1 MNKTKLILR
10 WMQQGRGITS
20 AIAFEQFGTTRLS
33 GIIYNLKKK
42 GFDIH
47 TEMVNGKD
55 RYGNPVR
62 YAVYTLA
69 LPTRLDVAQALW

>member
-20 AIAFEQFGTTRLS
+20 SIAFEQFGTTRLS
-33 GIIYNLKKK
+33 GIIYNLKQK
-42 GFDIH
+42 GFDIN

-62 YAVYTLA
+62 YAVYTMQW
-69 LPTRLDVAQALW
+69 LDAKEAVW